1 MANLK
6 LIKTYLWE
14 RRLYLLMGL
23 PALLLADGVQLVIP
37 RIIKWA
43 IDDITYGSGEH
54 LQNYCS
60 YLLLA
65 AITLGLFR
73 FFWRFC
79 IMGTARR
86 VEEGLRQ
93 ELFTHVQTLSAS
105 FFDKTTAGEIMAHAT
120 NDLKNIRMALGM
132 GLVGLTDTLVL
143 GTIAVVLMMN
153 ISSKLALAALLPMP
167 LIAIFTKIF
176 SRRLFLAYRHSQESF
191 SRLMEFSR
199 ERFAGIR
206 VIKTFNRQDIEY
218 RAVETESQAYI
229 QANMDLV
236 KIRGVLFP
244 LTILLTSISQ
254 AVVLGYGGRQVIIGS
269 ISPGDF
275 VAFISYLALMTWPVM
290 AIGWVINLM
299 QRGGASLERLRVLLE
314 TVPSVRNEA
323 AALSPPKFAGN
334 FSLQNVFFSYGDN
347 SAPVLRELDLEIIS
361 GSLIGIAG
369 PPGSGKTTLVN
380 LLTRLYDVDQGQI
393 SLDGVNLRK
402 LECRALRQA
411 IAVVPQ
417 EPFLFSGTLL
427 ENLKFGHPQA
437 QSADIERV
445 LEQAQLASTVAT
457 LPQGVET
464 VIGEKGVM
472 LSGGQKQRV
481 ALARAFLKKA
491 PIMVLDDPISQVD
504 METAA
509 ALTAVIEQLATERT
523 VIVTSHRFSVFR
535 KAERIFVLKDGLLVA
550 QGSHTEL
557 LKQNPYYAG
566 AEAMQVVISG

>member
-1 MANLK
+1 
-6 LIKTYLWE
+6 
-14 RRLYLLMGL
+14 
-23 PALLLADGVQLVIP
+23 
-37 RIIKWA
+37 
-43 IDDITYGSGEH
+43 
-54 LQNYCS
+54 
-60 YLLLA
+60 
-65 AITLGLFR
+65 
-73 FFWRFC
+73 
-79 IMGTARR
+79 
-86 VEEGLRQ
+86 
-93 ELFTHVQTLSAS
+93 
-105 FFDKTTAGEIMAHAT
+105 
-120 NDLKNIRMALGM
+120 
-132 GLVGLTDTLVL
+132 
-143 GTIAVVLMMN
+143 
-153 ISSKLALAALLPMP
+153 
-167 LIAIFTKIF
+167 
-176 SRRLFLAYRHSQESF
+176 
-191 SRLMEFSR
+191 
-199 ERFAGIR
+199 
-206 VIKTFNRQDIEY
+206 
-218 RAVETESQAYI
+218 
-229 QANMDLV
+229 
-236 KIRGVLFP
+236 
-244 LTILLTSISQ
+244 
-254 AVVLGYGGRQVIIGS
+254 
-269 ISPGDF
+269 
-275 VAFISYLALMTWPVM
+275 MTWPVM

-445 LEQAQLASTVAT
+445 LEQARLASTVAT

>member
-6 LIKTYLWE
+6 LIKVYLRE
-14 RRLYLLMGL
+14 RRIYLMLGL
-23 PALLLADGVQLVIP
+23 SALLLADGVQLAIP

-43 IDDITYGSGEH
+43 VDDIACGSSDRLKTYCG
-54 LQNYCS
+54 

-73 FFWRFC
+73 FFWRVC

-86 VEEGLRQ
+86 VEEGLRE
-93 ELFTHVQTLSAS
+93 ELFTHVQSLSAS

-143 GTIAVVLMMN
+143 GTLAVGLMMN
-153 ISSKLALAALLPMP
+153 ISPKLALAALLPMP
-167 LIAIFTKIF
+167 LIAVFTKIL
-176 SRRLFLAYRHSQESF
+176 SRRLFLAYRHSQETF

-206 VIKTFNRQDIEY
+206 VIKTFNRQEVEY
-218 RAVETESQAYI
+218 RAVAAESQAYI

-254 AVVLGYGGRQVIIGS
+254 GVVLGYGGRQVIVGT

-314 TVPSVRNEA
+314 TVPSVRDDP
-323 AALSPPKFAGN
+323 AALKPVKFAGS
-334 FSLQNVFFSYGDN
+334 FSLQNVSFSYGGN
-347 SAPVLRELDLEIIS
+347 TTPVLQKLNFEIRS

-380 LLTRLYDVDQGQI
+380 LLTRLYDTDQGEI
-393 SLDGVNLRK
+393 CLDGVNLRK
-402 LECRALRQA
+402 LECRSLRRA
-411 IAVVPQ
+411 ITVVPQ
-417 EPFLFSGTLL
+417 EPFLFAGSLL
-427 ENLKFGHPQA
+427 DNLKFGFPQA
-437 QSADIERV
+437 QNADIEEA
-445 LEQAQLASTVAT
+445 LKKAQLAATVAA
-457 LPQGVET
+457 LPQGVNT

-481 ALARAFLKKA
+481 ALARAFLKDA
-491 PIMVLDDPISQVD
+491 PIMILDDPISQVD

-509 ALTAVIEQLATERT
+509 ALTDVIEQMAAERT
-523 VIVTSHRFSVFR
+523 VIVTSHRFSIFR
-535 KAERIFVLKDGLLVA
+535 NAERIFVLKNGKLIA
-550 QGSHTEL
+550 QGSHKEL
-557 LKQNPYYAG
+557 LKHNQYYAG
-566 AEAMQVVISG
+566 AEAMQAVISG